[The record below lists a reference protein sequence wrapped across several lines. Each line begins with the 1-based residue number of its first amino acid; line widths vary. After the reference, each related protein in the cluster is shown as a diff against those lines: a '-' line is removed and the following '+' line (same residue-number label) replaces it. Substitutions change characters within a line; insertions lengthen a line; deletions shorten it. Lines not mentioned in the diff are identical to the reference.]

1 MISLLL
7 IECVVYDA
15 ATMSDESALLAAII
29 AHADEDTPRLI
40 YADWLEEHEAPIQ
53 AEFIRLQC
61 RLASC
66 SAADPNY
73 PDLLE
78 RYAEVVARFQ
88 PLAKYTV
95 PELPPG
101 FKFYNDLTHDHEN
114 FRRGFLHTVHG
125 SWVDGNWVPSDEQV
139 EQIHTGLSQLITTT
153 TARQLS
159 LINTN
164 REHLTRI
171 LTAPGIDAITGLDL
185 HLAYQNEEAA
195 ELLAVLA
202 ASPCV
207 RGLARLSLV
216 GYTTGLAPLAATK
229 FPRLQHLGLPVIF
242 GQARDI
248 RWMTEAKWFRELRSI
263 RAGGS
268 DEPVVA
274 LLLSA
279 FAKLPRLE
287 SLDVGG
293 FYLETVKKAFGST
306 SGFPVLA
313 RLTVSLLRGQTG
325 VAYLAKGR
333 FPQLAELEVKNIRS
347 EHIPTLLKAKWLPR
361 LRVLTL
367 RDGTLSDKSVVAL
380 SKSPVAANLRILRL
394 IDIPLGKTALA
405 ALGDGTRFPNLTTLE
420 LSTTSS
426 GKITTADMAAFARA
440 LNLPRLQHLNLSS
453 WSLGDTG
460 AKALAEN
467 PSLANLTRLLL
478 SACVIREKGLAAI
491 VRSPHL
497 QQLIELDMRHNKL
510 KTATALRNKN
520 YLPHLA
526 AAHTDGNRIP
536 HAAHRKLTLARG
548 LTVR

>member
-1 MISLLL
+1 
-7 IECVVYDA
+7 
-15 ATMSDESALLAAII
+15 MSDESALLAAII

-287 SLDVGG
+287 SLDLGG
-293 FYLETVKKAFGST
+293 FYLDTVKKGFGS
-306 SGFPVLA
+306 SPGFPALA
-313 RLTVSLLRGQTG
+313 RLSVSLYRGQAG
-325 VAYLAKGR
+325 VSALVKGR
-333 FPQLAELEVKNIRS
+333 FPQLTELEVQNIRS
-347 EHIPTLLKAKWLPR
+347 EHILTLLKAKWLPR

-367 RDGTLSDKSVVAL
+367 HNGTLSDKSVVAL
-380 SKSPVAANLRILRL
+380 AKSSVAANLRILRV
-394 IDIPLGKTALA
+394 IDTPLRKGALR
-405 ALGDGTRFPNLTTLE
+405 ALSDGARFPNLTTLE
-420 LSTTSS
+420 FSTDTDTDNR
-426 GKITTADMAAFARA
+426 KLKTADIVAFVKS
-440 LNLPRLQHLNLSS
+440 LNLPRLRHLNLSG
-453 WSLGDTG
+453 WPLGDAG
-460 AKALAEN
+460 ARALAAN

-478 SACVIREKGLAAI
+478 STCAIGEKGLTAL

-497 QQLIELDMRHNKL
+497 QQLIELDVRHNKL

-526 AAHTDGNRIP
+526 AAHLDGNNIN
-536 HAAHRKLTLARG
+536 HTSHRKLTLARG
-548 LTVR
+548 LAAQ